1 MDFLPEEFDE
11 ILNIFRGETEE
22 IIQKL
27 NNNLLQLETNPDNK
41 ELLVYLF
48 RDAHSLKGAARMI
61 GFNNIQRLAH
71 KAEDVLGYAKENK
84 IAINKEISSALLKAI
99 DLISDM
105 INESVKLKKEY
116 YTDDIQSQIDAIDI
130 LLEKYSLPEI
140 DEVKVTSVV
149 QEQYGPIVR
158 PLPLVGKKE
167 KAFCDN
173 VLTINALVS
182 EAYLILDNIRSDSD
196 SSYIETLDDL
206 IKQLAENFEMTNY
219 FEIKEEIKNI
229 SAKTDFVL
237 KNTKILTNTEI
248 NDIYLYLSNTV
259 NLLNLIYEE
268 LGIEKFNYRGV
279 VDEKKP

>member
-71 KAEDVLGYAKENK
+71 KSEDVLGYAKENK
-84 IAINKEISSALLKAI
+84 IAINKEISTALLKAI

-116 YTDDIQSQIDAIDI
+116 YTDDIQSQIDAIDV
-130 LLEKYSLPEI
+130 LLEKYSLPDIEETNPVSKPTE
-140 DEVKVTSVV
+140 DEHIS
-149 QEQYGPIVR
+149 IVR

-167 KAFCDN
+167 KVFRES
-173 VLTINALVS
+173 VLTINALIS
-182 EAYLILDNIRSDSD
+182 EAYLILKNIRGEEGSA
-196 SSYIETLDDL
+196 YIETFDDL
-206 IKQLAENFEMTNY
+206 IKQL
-219 FEIKEEIKNI
+219 NI
-229 SAKTDFVL
+229 VNTMLMQL
-237 KNTKILTNTEI
+237 KN
-248 NDIYLYLSNTV
+248 
-259 NLLNLIYEE
+259 
-268 LGIEKFNYRGV
+268 
-279 VDEKKP
+279 